1 MISLGVTK
9 YSKSTIR
16 IFEHFQFSLMLY
28 LLSKIKPTSVQI
40 PITLKPI
47 KTTRV
52 LYLQNYLAAHKMKGI
67 IESNVVL
74 SNM

>member
-1 MISLGVTK
+1 
-9 YSKSTIR
+9 
-16 IFEHFQFSLMLY
+16 MLY